1 MDGKGW
7 WMSMQRIAQ
16 LRKDREWT
24 QAYLAG
30 LLHVDQTTVSLYE
43 SDKGQPDA
51 QKLRLLAQLFHVSAD
66 YLLELTDYP
75 GLPEEL
81 APNYVP
87 VYARLTVAPPDT
99 APVGYEYIP
108 VNLTGRGRSFVGL
121 RLADDSMAPRFL
133 AGDTVIIQ
141 RGGEADAGS
150 FVLLSV
156 EQGEAVLRRYLPREN
171 GVLFQA
177 LNPEA
182 ETLFFTP
189 AERRRLPVSILGT
202 VVQTIR
208 R

>member
-1 MDGKGW
+1 
-7 WMSMQRIAQ
+7 MQRIAQ

-51 QKLRLLAQLFHVSAD
+51 QKLRLLAELFHVSAD

-87 VYARLTVAPPDT
+87 VYARLTAAPPDA

-108 VNLTGRGRSFVGL
+108 VSLTGKGRSFVGL
-121 RLADDSMAPRFL
+121 RLADDIMAPRYL
-133 AGDTVIIQ
+133 SGDVVVIQ
-141 RGGEADAGS
+141 RGAESDSGRD
-150 FVLLSV
+150 VLV
-156 EQGEAVLRRYLPREN
+156 CVGQGEAVLRRYMPKEN
-171 GVLFQA
+171 GLLFQA

-182 ETLFFTP
+182 ETLFFIP
-189 AERRRLPVSILGT
+189 AERKRLPVTILGT